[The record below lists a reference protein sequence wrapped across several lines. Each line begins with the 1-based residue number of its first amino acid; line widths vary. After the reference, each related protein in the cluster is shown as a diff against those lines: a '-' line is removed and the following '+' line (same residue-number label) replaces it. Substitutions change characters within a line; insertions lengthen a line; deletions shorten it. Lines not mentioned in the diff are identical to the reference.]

1 MQTAAM
7 DKLKHGCSLTAGG
20 VALVCLL
27 AAWPLGCVKISGDGN
42 DAYTMRSQY
51 RTDVSSVFVPMWTRG
66 DDVYRRELEFRLTEA
81 VIKRIEMD
89 TPYKSTRKS
98 RADTELPGEILLI
111 EQRVLSFNPDTGNP
125 NEFEIVMTLSF
136 TWRDLRSGDILVE
149 ETDLQVASTYIA
161 DAPLSEDFFQ
171 GSQDMIE
178 EASRLV
184 VEYMEAE
191 WGEEDAEAD
200 RSENDIQ

>member
-7 DKLKHGCSLTAGG
+7 DKLKHGCGLAAGG
-20 VALVCLL
+20 AALVCLL

-81 VIKRIEMD
+81 IIKRIEMD
-89 TPYKSTRKS
+89 TDYKSTTKS
-98 RADTELPGEILLI
+98 RADTELSGEILLI
-111 EQRVLSFNPDTGNP
+111 EQNVLSFNPDSGDP
-125 NEFEIVMTLSF
+125 NELEIVMTLSF
-136 TWRDLRSGDILVE
+136 TWRDLRTGDILVE
-149 ETDLQVASTYIA
+149 EPDLEVVGTYIPHE
-161 DAPLSEDFFQ
+161 PLGEDFFQ
-171 GSQDMIE
+171 GSQDMME
-178 EASRLV
+178 KASRRI

-200 RSENDIQ
+200 PSENDIQ